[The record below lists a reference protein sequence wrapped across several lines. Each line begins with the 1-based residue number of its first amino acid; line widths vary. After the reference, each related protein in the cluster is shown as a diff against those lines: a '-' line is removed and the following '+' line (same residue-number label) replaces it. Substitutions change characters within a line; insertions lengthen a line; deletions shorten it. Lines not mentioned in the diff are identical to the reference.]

1 MRKVSHVMVDS
12 QLVDRAQTALSVSPH
27 LSRRRLKLEAQ
38 QGKLIVRGTVDSYY
52 LKQMAQETLR
62 KVDGVETVENQ
73 LQVHWK

>member
-1 MRKVSHVMVDS
+1 MVDS
-12 QLVDRAQTALSVSPH
+12 QLVDRAQSALATSPH
-27 LSRRRLKLEAQ
+27 LARRPLKLEAQ

-62 KVDGVETVENQ
+62 KVDGVETVENH

>member
-1 MRKVSHVMVDS
+1 MADS
-12 QLVDRAQTALSVSPH
+12 QLIDRAQSALATSPH
-27 LSRRRLKLEAQ
+27 LSRRRLKLEAK

-62 KVDGVETVENQ
+62 KVDGVEKVENQ